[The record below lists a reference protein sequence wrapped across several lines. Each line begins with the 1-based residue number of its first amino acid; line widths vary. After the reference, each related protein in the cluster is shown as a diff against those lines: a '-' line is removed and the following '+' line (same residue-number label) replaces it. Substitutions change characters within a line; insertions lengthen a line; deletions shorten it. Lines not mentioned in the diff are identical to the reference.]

1 MASAA
6 APAANGG
13 GRQPK
18 RKATL
23 AISRDGGDPL
33 HPGEPLQL
41 VAHCPEN
48 VDGEPAIRRL
58 GDPVGRWMADLATAG
73 HVLVPPQVLKAW
85 LTTKN
90 GKRLIHVLLWVP
102 AEIEGAVSAKI
113 KQGLVELAGVPG
125 GAAAATWVARPCL
138 EVYRLVNTPPGLETA
153 LVRDTLAAAGY
164 PVRWIKRPAHPS
176 CPGLSDGTKMELAIP
191 SGNPPP
197 CKLTVA
203 LSGGPLTMR
212 LDRVVTALPP
222 LETLQTQRSPGSA
235 SKQTPAAG
243 APRRAPASPW
253 SAAAAAAA
261 EAPAARQAATAAAA
275 AAGKQ
280 PATAG
285 GVHVRAQSK
294 GQQQRRQQ
302 SPPPPPPEQQPQPQ
316 RQREQRLPEQ
326 QPEQQ
331 PERQPEQQQQRQPE
345 RPPEQ
350 QQQRQREQQ
359 PEQQPELRPEQQPEQ
374 LEQQQAPSESMDTSC
389 TPPTPPTTADSSYP
403 SVEEAL
409 EAAALAAA
417 GDAAP
422 ASAAASQAAP
432 EAAAAA
438 PEQAA
443 SAAASDS
450 EWQTINRKR
459 GSEQRSPQKVSP
471 AARLRTDPPAAGSQ
485 ASPADAAEAAPPA
498 AAAAAAQPIP
508 TSKNR
513 YELRLRGAS
522 SAAAPANAATE

>member
-1 MASAA
+1 
-6 APAANGG
+6 
-13 GRQPK
+13 
-18 RKATL
+18 
-23 AISRDGGDPL
+23 
-33 HPGEPLQL
+33 
-41 VAHCPEN
+41 
-48 VDGEPAIRRL
+48 
-58 GDPVGRWMADLATAG
+58 MADLATAG

-294 GQQQRRQQ
+294 GQQQQRQQQRRQQ

-316 RQREQRLPEQ
+316 RQREQRL
-326 QPEQQ
+326 PEQQ

-417 GDAAP
+417 GAAAP

-498 AAAAAAQPIP
+498 AAAAAAAQPIP

>member
-23 AISRDGGDPL
+23 AISRDGDDPL

-48 VDGEPAIRRL
+48 VDGEPAIRCL

-102 AEIEGAVSAKI
+102 AEIERAVSAKI

-203 LSGGPLTMR
+203 LSSGPLTMR

-222 LETLQTQRSPGSA
+222 LETLQAQRSPGSA
-235 SKQTPAAG
+235 SKQTPTAG
-243 APRRAPASPW
+243 APRRAPAAPW

-261 EAPAARQAATAAAA
+261 GAPAAKQTAAAA

-280 PATAG
+280 PAAAG
-285 GVHVRAQSK
+285 GTFMRPQSK
-294 GQQQRRQQ
+294 GQHQQQRQRQRRQQ
-302 SPPPPPPEQQPQPQ
+302 SPPPPPPEQ
-316 RQREQRLPEQ
+316 RQ
-326 QPEQQ
+326 
-331 PERQPEQQQQRQPE
+331 QQQQRQPE
-345 RPPEQ
+345 QQPEQPGQQPEQ
-350 QQQRQREQQ
+350 QQQQ
-359 PEQQPELRPEQQPEQ
+359 PEGQPERPEQQLQQPPPPPQE
-374 LEQQQAPSESMDTSC
+374 QQAPSESMDTSN

-417 GDAAP
+417 GAAAP
-422 ASAAASQAAP
+422 TSAAASQAAP
-432 EAAAAA
+432 EPAAAA
-438 PEQAA
+438 PEHAA
-443 SAAASDS
+443 SAAPSDS

-471 AARLRTDPPAAGSQ
+471 AARLRTDPSSAGSQ
-485 ASPADAAEAAPPA
+485 ASPTDAAEAAPPA
-498 AAAAAAQPIP
+498 AAAAAAAAQPFP

-522 SAAAPANAATE
+522 SAAAPANAATG

>member
-1 MASAA
+1 
-6 APAANGG
+6 
-13 GRQPK
+13 
-18 RKATL
+18 
-23 AISRDGGDPL
+23 
-33 HPGEPLQL
+33 
-41 VAHCPEN
+41 
-48 VDGEPAIRRL
+48 
-58 GDPVGRWMADLATAG
+58 MADLATAG

-102 AEIEGAVSAKI
+102 AEIERAVSAKI

-203 LSGGPLTMR
+203 LSSGPLTMR

-222 LETLQTQRSPGSA
+222 LETLQAQRSPGSA
-235 SKQTPAAG
+235 SKQTPTAG
-243 APRRAPASPW
+243 APRRAPAAPW

-261 EAPAARQAATAAAA
+261 GAPAAKQTAAAA

-280 PATAG
+280 PAAAG
-285 GVHVRAQSK
+285 GTFMRPQSK
-294 GQQQRRQQ
+294 GQQQQQRQRQRRQQ
-302 SPPPPPPEQQPQPQ
+302 SPPPPPPEQQQ
-316 RQREQRLPEQ
+316 
-326 QPEQQ
+326 
-331 PERQPEQQQQRQPE
+331 QQQQRQPE
-345 RPPEQ
+345 QQPEQPGQQPEQ
-350 QQQRQREQQ
+350 QQQQ
-359 PEQQPELRPEQQPEQ
+359 PEGQPERPEQQLQQPPPPPQE
-374 LEQQQAPSESMDTSC
+374 QQAPSESMDTSN

-417 GDAAP
+417 GAAAP
-422 ASAAASQAAP
+422 TSAAASQAAP
-432 EAAAAA
+432 EPAAAA
-438 PEQAA
+438 PEHAA
-443 SAAASDS
+443 SAAPSDS

-471 AARLRTDPPAAGSQ
+471 AARLRTDPSSAGSQ
-485 ASPADAAEAAPPA
+485 ASPTDAAEAAPPA
-498 AAAAAAQPIP
+498 AAAAAAALPNQQEPV
-508 TSKNR
+508 
-513 YELRLRGAS
+513 
-522 SAAAPANAATE
+522 